1 MKKKI
6 KTLSEED
13 FAVLNG
19 PLESGRQS
27 PGALGVNLI
36 LVAVMITGMLILFN
50 WIFAVSEL
58 EEGYSLVL
66 TILIVVTVIGII
78 LIMLSVIFS
87 IKGVYETRQAAQYF
101 IVILVTQYTFG
112 LLLYLAGLF
121 IILHDLQHGYRGE
134 VGVEELAL
142 FAIASFS
149 IGIFIF
155 IFSFIRFVRLLKKG
169 KFRKN
174 TSRDKIRGQ
183 LEARTDEFKK
193 TGIFGGIAMLGT
205 ATSIFQMFPVHD
217 AESLLIV
224 TIGITLFFVMLFILP
239 EQLVSWYCIKK
250 FNSFRY

>member
-1 MKKKI
+1 MKKKAL
-6 KTLSEED
+6 TEED

-27 PGALGVNLI
+27 PDALGGNLI
-36 LVAVMITGMLILFN
+36 LVAVMIVGMLVLFN
-50 WIFAVSEL
+50 WIFFVSDL
-58 EEGYSLVL
+58 EEGYKIALI
-66 TILIVVTVIGII
+66 ILIIVDVIGIA
-78 LIMLSVIFS
+78 LIIFS
-87 IKGVYETRQAAQYF
+87 IVFSIRRVYETRQSAQYF
-101 IVILVTQYTFG
+101 IVILVTQYIFG
-112 LLLYLAGLF
+112 LLFYLAGLF
-121 IILHDLQHGYRGE
+121 IILHDLQHGYRGT
-134 VGVEELAL
+134 VGEEELVL

-155 IFSFIRFVRLLKKG
+155 IFSFIRFVRLLRKG

-193 TGIFGGIAMLGT
+193 VGIFSGMAMLGT

-217 AESLLIV
+217 AGSLLIV

-250 FNSFRY
+250 FKSFRY